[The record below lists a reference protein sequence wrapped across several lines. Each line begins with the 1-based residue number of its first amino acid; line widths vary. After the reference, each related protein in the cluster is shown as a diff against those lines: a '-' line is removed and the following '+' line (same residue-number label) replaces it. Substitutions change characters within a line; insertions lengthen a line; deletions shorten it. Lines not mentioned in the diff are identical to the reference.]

1 MANKNDNSSEYNS
14 KLNILNNKLIISEIP
29 DFFDDIDDNLNDVKK
44 EEEDNIWGIFNKVQT
59 ESKFNSGCNSIEYVE
74 NDDSLNDLND
84 LNDLKDLKELK
95 KDKVKENNN
104 NPQCLNC
111 PEVDL
116 IQINGQYVCPE
127 CSMVNDI
134 VIDESPEWRYYGAE
148 DNKSV
153 NPTRCGMPS
162 NDFYSE
168 ASLGSNISIGGA
180 TSYEMWKVAWYHNCN
195 IMNYKER
202 NFHEYIT
209 LMSNYATQ
217 ADIPGCVI
225 KEAENIYK
233 AIIDYRTSVNLHE
246 FRHPTREAVLASC
259 ILEASRM
266 NDCPR
271 SASEMAEIFHID
283 RSVFVTGHKEFKK
296 YWDVVQRE
304 NQTLVSEETKLSI
317 PSDYINRFCSKLNLG
332 HDFRKVCR
340 QICDNIISKNI
351 VPKYVAVSIV
361 AGVIYLVNNLFNLG
375 IKKKQISKVCDNVSE
390 ATIHKCYLDLNN
402 SLEHIIPQYVID
414 EVIKKNF

>member
-1 MANKNDNSSEYNS
+1 MFVLFFCFVFFVLFYITDNKLKKKLKPEYVLIIKYNKNMSYEDSIVDKTE
-14 KLNILNNKLIISEIP
+14 
-29 DFFDDIDDNLNDVKK
+29 DDIWSVFEKAR
-44 EEEDNIWGIFNKVQT
+44 G
-59 ESKFNSGCNSIEYVE
+59 ESKFIKKIVVVE
-74 NDDSLNDLND
+74 ETQTLKNEKQDL
-84 LNDLKDLKELK
+84 
-95 KDKVKENNN
+95 N
-104 NPQCLNC
+104 NPQCVNC
-111 PEVDL
+111 PGIDL
-116 IQINGQYVCPE
+116 MQTDGQYVCPL
-127 CSMVNDI
+127 CGIINDS

-153 NPTRCGMPS
+153 NPTRCGMPTS
-162 NDFYSE
+162 EFYSE
-168 ASLGSNISIGGA
+168 ASLGSNISLNGA
-180 TSYEMWKVAWYHNCN
+180 SSYEMWKVAWYHNCN

-209 LMSNYATQ
+209 LMNNYASQ

-233 AIIDYRTSVNLHE
+233 SIIDYRASVNLHE

-271 SASEMAEIFHID
+271 SATEMAEIFHID

-296 YWDVVQRE
+296 YWDVVQRQSQSMSGE
-304 NQTLVSEETKLSI
+304 DTKLSI
-317 PSDYINRFCSKLNLG
+317 PSDYINRFCSRLNLG
-332 HDFRKVCR
+332 NDFRKVCR
-340 QICDNIISKNI
+340 QICDNISTKNI

-375 IKKKQISKVCDNVSE
+375 LKKRQISKVCDNVSE

-402 SLEHIIPQYVID
+402 SLEHIVPKYVID
-414 EVIKKNF
+414 EVIKKIIPK

>member
-1 MANKNDNSSEYNS
+1 LFYFVLFYITENKLKKKLKQEYVGIIKYNKNMSYQDS
-14 KLNILNNKLIISEIP
+14 IVNKTE
-29 DFFDDIDDNLNDVKK
+29 DDIWSVFEKARD
-44 EEEDNIWGIFNKVQT
+44 
-59 ESKFNSGCNSIEYVE
+59 ESKFIKKPVFVE
-74 NDDSLNDLND
+74 EIQT
-84 LNDLKDLKELK
+84 LKNEKQDF
-95 KDKVKENNN
+95 N
-104 NPQCLNC
+104 NPQCVNC
-111 PEVDL
+111 PGIDL
-116 IQINGQYVCPE
+116 MQTDGQYVCPL
-127 CSMVNDI
+127 CGMINDS

-153 NPTRCGMPS
+153 NPTRCGMPTS
-162 NDFYSE
+162 EFYSE
-168 ASLGSNISIGGA
+168 ASLGSNISLNGA
-180 TSYEMWKVAWYHNCN
+180 SSYEMWKVAWYHNCN

-209 LMSNYATQ
+209 LMNNYASQ

-233 AIIDYRTSVNLHE
+233 SIIDYRASVNLHE

-296 YWDVVQRE
+296 YWDVVQKQSQSMSGE
-304 NQTLVSEETKLSI
+304 DTKLSI
-317 PSDYINRFCSKLNLG
+317 PSDYINRFCSRLNLG
-332 HDFRKVCR
+332 NDFRKVCR
-340 QICDNIISKNI
+340 QICDNISTKNI

-375 IKKKQISKVCDNVSE
+375 LKKRQISKVCDNVSE

-402 SLEHIIPQYVID
+402 NLEHIVPKYVLD
-414 EVIKKNF
+414 EVIKKIIPKQSN

>member
-1 MANKNDNSSEYNS
+1 LFVLFFCFVFFVLFYITDNKLKKKLKPEYVLIIKYNKNMSYEDSIVDKTE
-14 KLNILNNKLIISEIP
+14 
-29 DFFDDIDDNLNDVKK
+29 DDIWSVFEKAR
-44 EEEDNIWGIFNKVQT
+44 G
-59 ESKFNSGCNSIEYVE
+59 ESKFIKKIVVVE
-74 NDDSLNDLND
+74 ETQTLKNEKQDL
-84 LNDLKDLKELK
+84 
-95 KDKVKENNN
+95 N
-104 NPQCLNC
+104 NPQCVNC
-111 PEVDL
+111 PGIDL
-116 IQINGQYVCPE
+116 MQTDGQYVCPL
-127 CSMVNDI
+127 CGIINDS

-153 NPTRCGMPS
+153 NPTRCGMPTS
-162 NDFYSE
+162 EFYSE
-168 ASLGSNISIGGA
+168 ASLGSNISLNGA
-180 TSYEMWKVAWYHNCN
+180 SSYEMWKVAWYHNCN

-209 LMSNYATQ
+209 LMNNYASQ

-233 AIIDYRTSVNLHE
+233 SIIDYRASVNLHE

-271 SASEMAEIFHID
+271 SATEMAEIFHID

-296 YWDVVQRE
+296 YWDVVQRQSQSMSGE
-304 NQTLVSEETKLSI
+304 DTKLSI
-317 PSDYINRFCSKLNLG
+317 PSDYINRFCSRLNLG
-332 HDFRKVCR
+332 NDFRKVCR
-340 QICDNIISKNI
+340 QICDNISTKNI

-375 IKKKQISKVCDNVSE
+375 LKKRQISKVCDNVSE

-402 SLEHIIPQYVID
+402 SLEHIVPKYVID
-414 EVIKKNF
+414 EVIKKIIPK

>member
-1 MANKNDNSSEYNS
+1 MSYEDSIVDKTE
-14 KLNILNNKLIISEIP
+14 
-29 DFFDDIDDNLNDVKK
+29 DDIWSVFEKARD
-44 EEEDNIWGIFNKVQT
+44 
-59 ESKFNSGCNSIEYVE
+59 ESKFIKKTAVFVE
-74 NDDSLNDLND
+74 ETQTQAQKQLQSQKQTLKNEKQDL
-84 LNDLKDLKELK
+84 
-95 KDKVKENNN
+95 N
-104 NPQCLNC
+104 NPQCVNC
-111 PEVDL
+111 PGIDL
-116 IQINGQYVCPE
+116 MQTDGQYVCPL
-127 CSMVNDI
+127 CGIINDS

-153 NPTRCGMPS
+153 NPTRCGMPTS
-162 NDFYSE
+162 EFYSE
-168 ASLGSNISIGGA
+168 ASLGSNISLNG
-180 TSYEMWKVAWYHNCN
+180 TSSYEMWKVAWYHNCN

-209 LMSNYATQ
+209 LMNNYASQ

-233 AIIDYRTSVNLHE
+233 SIIDYRASVNLHE

-271 SASEMAEIFHID
+271 SATEMAEIFHID

-296 YWDVVQRE
+296 YWDVVQRQSQSMSGE
-304 NQTLVSEETKLSI
+304 DTKLSI
-317 PSDYINRFCSKLNLG
+317 PSDYINRFCSRLNLG
-332 HDFRKVCR
+332 NDFRKVCR
-340 QICDNIISKNI
+340 QICDNISTKNI

-375 IKKKQISKVCDNVSE
+375 LKKRQISKVCDNVSE

-402 SLEHIIPQYVID
+402 SLEHIVPKYVID
-414 EVIKKNF
+414 EVIKKIIPK

>member
-1 MANKNDNSSEYNS
+1 LFVLFFCFVFFVLFYITENKLKKKLKPEYVLIIKYNKNMSYEDSIVDKTE
-14 KLNILNNKLIISEIP
+14 
-29 DFFDDIDDNLNDVKK
+29 DDIWSVFEKAR
-44 EEEDNIWGIFNKVQT
+44 G
-59 ESKFNSGCNSIEYVE
+59 ESKFIKKIVVVE
-74 NDDSLNDLND
+74 ETQTLKNEKQDL
-84 LNDLKDLKELK
+84 
-95 KDKVKENNN
+95 N
-104 NPQCLNC
+104 NPQCVNC
-111 PEVDL
+111 PGIDL
-116 IQINGQYVCPE
+116 MQTDGQYVCPL
-127 CSMVNDI
+127 CGIINDS

-153 NPTRCGMPS
+153 NPTRCGMPTS
-162 NDFYSE
+162 EFYSE
-168 ASLGSNISIGGA
+168 ASLGSNISLNGA
-180 TSYEMWKVAWYHNCN
+180 SSYEMWKVAWYHNCN

-209 LMSNYATQ
+209 LMNNYASQ

-233 AIIDYRTSVNLHE
+233 SIIDYRASVNLHE

-271 SASEMAEIFHID
+271 SATEMAEIFHID

-296 YWDVVQRE
+296 YWDVVQRQSQSMSGE
-304 NQTLVSEETKLSI
+304 DTKLSI
-317 PSDYINRFCSKLNLG
+317 PSDYINRFCSRLNLG
-332 HDFRKVCR
+332 NDFRKVCR
-340 QICDNIISKNI
+340 QICDNISTKNI

-375 IKKKQISKVCDNVSE
+375 LKKRQISKVCDNVSE

-402 SLEHIIPQYVID
+402 SLEHIVPKYVID
-414 EVIKKNF
+414 EVIKKIIPK

>member
-1 MANKNDNSSEYNS
+1 MSYEEYNYDEDQINNNTLPKEDDDIWAIFDNRKNDKTNDKPEIKKNNQSDSNSP
-14 KLNILNNKLIISEIP
+14 KCI
-29 DFFDDIDDNLNDVKK
+29 
-44 EEEDNIWGIFNKVQT
+44 
-59 ESKFNSGCNSIEYVE
+59 
-74 NDDSLNDLND
+74 
-84 LNDLKDLKELK
+84 
-95 KDKVKENNN
+95 
-104 NPQCLNC
+104 NC
-111 PEVDL
+111 QDVDL
-116 IQINGQYVCPE
+116 MQTDGLYVCPK
-127 CSMVNDI
+127 CGMINDSI
-134 VIDESPEWRYYGAE
+134 IDETPEWRYYGSE

-153 NPTRCGMPS
+153 NPTRCGMPT
-162 NDFYSE
+162 NEFYSE
-168 ASLGSNISIGGA
+168 ASLGSNISLSGGS
-180 TSYEMWKVAWYHNCN
+180 SYEMWRVAWYHNCN

-209 LMSNYATQ
+209 LMNNYATQ

-233 AIIDYRTSVNLHE
+233 SIIDYRASVGLHE

-271 SASEMAEIFHID
+271 SAAEMAEIFHID

-296 YWDVVQRE
+296 YWDVVQRQ
-304 NQTLVSEETKLSI
+304 NQTLANEDTKLSI
-317 PSDYINRFCSKLNLG
+317 PSDYINRFCSRLNLG
-332 HDFRKVCR
+332 NDFRKVCR
-340 QICDNIISKNI
+340 QICDNISEKNI

-375 IKKKQISKVCDNVSE
+375 LKKKQISKICDNVSE

-402 SLEHIIPQYVID
+402 SLELIVPKYVLD
-414 EVIKKNF
+414 EVIKNIQQQNQQQITNIKQ

>member
-1 MANKNDNSSEYNS
+1 
-14 KLNILNNKLIISEIP
+14 
-29 DFFDDIDDNLNDVKK
+29 
-44 EEEDNIWGIFNKVQT
+44 
-59 ESKFNSGCNSIEYVE
+59 
-74 NDDSLNDLND
+74 
-84 LNDLKDLKELK
+84 
-95 KDKVKENNN
+95 
-104 NPQCLNC
+104 
-111 PEVDL
+111 
-116 IQINGQYVCPE
+116 
-127 CSMVNDI
+127 
-134 VIDESPEWRYYGAE
+134 
-148 DNKSV
+148 
-153 NPTRCGMPS
+153 
-162 NDFYSE
+162 
-168 ASLGSNISIGGA
+168 
-180 TSYEMWKVAWYHNCN
+180 
-195 IMNYKER
+195 
-202 NFHEYIT
+202 
-209 LMSNYATQ
+209 MSNYAAQ

-304 NQTLVSEETKLSI
+304 NQTLVTEETKLSI

-340 QICDNIISKNI
+340 QICDNIILKNI

-361 AGVIYLVNNLFNLG
+361 AGVIYLVNNLFNLN

-402 SLEHIIPQYVID
+402 SLEHIVPQYVID

>member
-1 MANKNDNSSEYNS
+1 MFVLFFCFVFFVLFYITENKLKKKLKPEYVLIIKYNKNMSYEDSIVDKTE
-14 KLNILNNKLIISEIP
+14 
-29 DFFDDIDDNLNDVKK
+29 DDIWSVFEKAR
-44 EEEDNIWGIFNKVQT
+44 G
-59 ESKFNSGCNSIEYVE
+59 ESKFIKKIVVVE
-74 NDDSLNDLND
+74 ETQTLKNEKQDL
-84 LNDLKDLKELK
+84 
-95 KDKVKENNN
+95 N
-104 NPQCLNC
+104 NPQCVNC
-111 PEVDL
+111 PGIDL
-116 IQINGQYVCPE
+116 MQTDGQYVCPL
-127 CSMVNDI
+127 CGIINDS

-153 NPTRCGMPS
+153 NPTRCGMPTS
-162 NDFYSE
+162 EFYSE
-168 ASLGSNISIGGA
+168 ASLGSNISLNGA
-180 TSYEMWKVAWYHNCN
+180 SSYEMWKVAWYHNCN

-209 LMSNYATQ
+209 LMNNYASQ

-233 AIIDYRTSVNLHE
+233 SIIDYRASVNLHE

-271 SASEMAEIFHID
+271 SATEMAEIFHID

-296 YWDVVQRE
+296 YWDVVQRQSQSMSGE
-304 NQTLVSEETKLSI
+304 DTKLSI
-317 PSDYINRFCSKLNLG
+317 PSDYINRFCSRLNLG
-332 HDFRKVCR
+332 NDFRKVCR
-340 QICDNIISKNI
+340 QICDNISTKNI

-375 IKKKQISKVCDNVSE
+375 LKKRQISKVCDNVSE

-402 SLEHIIPQYVID
+402 SLEHIVPKYVID
-414 EVIKKNF
+414 EVIKKIIPK

>member
-1 MANKNDNSSEYNS
+1 MTENINLYENELNDPDLNTNDELDDIWNVFNQVKNNQTPNPLKTTHTIQNDKND
-14 KLNILNNKLIISEIP
+14 KKNN
-29 DFFDDIDDNLNDVKK
+29 NDKNDKKK
-44 EEEDNIWGIFNKVQT
+44 ET
-59 ESKFNSGCNSIEYVE
+59 ENR
-74 NDDSLNDLND
+74 D
-84 LNDLKDLKELK
+84 K
-95 KDKVKENNN
+95 KNNN
-104 NPQCLNC
+104 DSGNPKCFNC
-111 PEVDL
+111 PDIDL
-116 IQINGQYVCPE
+116 IQNDGLYVCPQ
-127 CSMVNDI
+127 CCIINDN
-134 VIDESPEWRYYGAE
+134 VIDETPEWRYYGAD

-153 NPTRCGMPS
+153 NPTRCGMPT

-180 TSYEMWKVAWYHNCN
+180 TSYEMWRVAWYHNCN

-202 NFHEYIT
+202 NFHEYIS
-209 LMSNYATQ
+209 LMNNYASQ

-233 AIIDYRTSVNLHE
+233 SIIDYRTSVGLHE

-259 ILEASRM
+259 IKEACQM

-271 SASEMAEIFHID
+271 SAAEMADIFHMD

-296 YWDVVQRE
+296 YWDIVQRY
-304 NQTLVSEETKLSI
+304 NQNITSEESKLSI

-332 HDFRKVCR
+332 SDFRKICR
-340 QICDNIISKNI
+340 QICTNISEKNI

-375 IKKKQISKVCDNVSE
+375 MKKKQISKICDNVSE

-402 SLEHIIPQYVID
+402 SLEHIVPQYVLEEI
-414 EVIKKNF
+414 IKKNSLVKLITIT